1 MHGQVFVKKKTLE
14 REEGGEKEKEEEI
27 QEEAEKVFVALKN
40 WNVRSAYYKSTE

>member
-1 MHGQVFVKKKTLE
+1 MHGQVFVKKTLE
-14 REEGGEKEKEEEI
+14 REGGEKEKEEEI

>member
-14 REEGGEKEKEEEI
+14 RGEGGEKEKEEEI
-27 QEEAEKVFVALKN
+27 REKAEKVFVALKN